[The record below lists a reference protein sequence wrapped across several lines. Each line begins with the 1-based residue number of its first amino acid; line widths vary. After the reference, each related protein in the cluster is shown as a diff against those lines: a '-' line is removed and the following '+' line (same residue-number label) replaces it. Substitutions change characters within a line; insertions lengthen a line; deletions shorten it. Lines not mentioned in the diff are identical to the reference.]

1 VLDQLLGQRSH
12 VRNASLAPSGE
23 VALGHVNMI
32 RPCERVNV
40 A

>member
-12 VRNASLAPSGE
+12 VLQRVVGLISGE

-32 RPCERVNV
+32 RPS
-40 A
+40 